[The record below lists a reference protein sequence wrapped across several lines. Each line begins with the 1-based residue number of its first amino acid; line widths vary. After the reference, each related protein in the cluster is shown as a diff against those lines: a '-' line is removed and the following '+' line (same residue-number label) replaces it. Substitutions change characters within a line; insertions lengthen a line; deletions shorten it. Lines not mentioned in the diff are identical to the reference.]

1 MYADYDSPE
10 LKEAFDLIDYNKE
23 GTIDITEAI
32 QTLKDND
39 FDKESPV
46 IFGFLQ
52 TIGEG
57 KYTYPQFEKKVNEIL
72 AEETA
77 DAGLKQTFD
86 LFVNDPNGS
95 VITLDA
101 LKRICKELGETFNN
115 GDVEYVVNE
124 VGDGNSINYEQ
135 FVKFMKK
142 KINV

>member
-1 MYADYDSPE
+1 MYAEYDSPE

-86 LFVNDPNGS
+86 LFVNDPNGNA
-95 VITLDA
+95 ITLDA

-115 GDVEYVVNE
+115 GDVEFVVNE

>member
-86 LFVNDPNGS
+86 LFVNDPTGS
-95 VITLDA
+95 AITLDA

-115 GDVEYVVNE
+115 GDVEYIVNE

>member
-86 LFVNDPNGS
+86 LFVNDLTGS
-95 VITLDA
+95 AITLDA

-115 GDVEYVVNE
+115 GDVEYIVNE

>member
-23 GTIDITEAI
+23 GTIDISEAI
-32 QTLKDND
+32 QTLKDSD
-39 FDKESPV
+39 YDKESPV

-52 TIGEG
+52 SIGEG
-57 KYTYPQFEKKVNEIL
+57 KYTFPQFEKKVNEIL
-72 AEETA
+72 EEQSA

-86 LFVNDPNGS
+86 LFVNDPHENQ
-95 VITLDA
+95 ITLEA
-101 LKRICKELGETFNN
+101 LKRICKELGESFNN
-115 GDVEYVVNE
+115 GDVEYIIKE

>member
-95 VITLDA
+95 AITLDA

>member
-1 MYADYDSPE
+1 MYAEYDSPE

-86 LFVNDPNGS
+86 LFVNDPNGNA
-95 VITLDA
+95 ITLDA

-115 GDVEYVVNE
+115 GDVEYVINE